1 MYFMV
6 SSSMFHSLS
15 AKQTV
20 AHSRSLTDL
29 KPGQY
34 AVQFALPSGYTFT
47 KSADLLGDIQFDN
60 TFAADGSFALEDVTS
75 DANINTGITNSINVE
90 SGETNLS
97 LDAGV
102 YVPAKIQ
109 GLVWH
114 DLNANGIKEE
124 GEPLLENAIVSLYN
138 DDDDYVGNVMS
149 DSGGQFMFEDLTPDT
164 YYAEIQPPTIDYFLS
179 PTSQG
184 GLAVVNSDFNP
195 STKENSP
202 VVLISGDINQGQFD
216 AGLYQLASV
225 GDLVWLDT
233 SADGIQDEDEPGF
246 PFPVKIN
253 LYDVSNQLLSTMT
266 TNETGIY
273 KFQDLMPGS
282 YEIEFIMEEGDILSP
297 PFKGGDDTLDSDV
310 NPTTSRAKVI
320 LVSGDKRVDVDAGI
334 IVDAPYYP

>member
-1 MYFMV
+1 
-6 SSSMFHSLS
+6 
-15 AKQTV
+15 
-20 AHSRSLTDL
+20 
-29 KPGQY
+29 
-34 AVQFALPSGYTFT
+34 
-47 KSADLLGDIQFDN
+47 
-60 TFAADGSFALEDVTS
+60 
-75 DANINTGITNSINVE
+75 
-90 SGETNLS
+90 
-97 LDAGV
+97 
-102 YVPAKIQ
+102 
-109 GLVWH
+109 
-114 DLNANGIKEE
+114 
-124 GEPLLENAIVSLYN
+124 
-138 DDDDYVGNVMS
+138 MS

-310 NPTTSRAKVI
+310 NPTTSRAKVT

-334 IVDAPYYP
+334 ITDAPYYP